1 MFLMSASQL
10 RHIRAVNWAHQLA
23 YKVTMA
29 EFMVKAMLKTI
40 VMIMDTAKEEINALV
55 IVRIMADLLTK
66 VVVRIFPKECI

>member
-1 MFLMSASQL
+1 
-10 RHIRAVNWAHQLA
+10 
-23 YKVTMA
+23 MA

-40 VMIMDTAKEEINALV
+40 VMIMDAAKEEINALV